1 MDSPGGE
8 IGLYKNVSSAST
20 CMEFCKDNENC
31 SIWTYHEKMCYMKG
45 GKVIRMKAKK
55 RISGTKNCH
64 ENGNLRQIS

>member
-1 MDSPGGE
+1 MDSQGGE

-20 CMEFCKDNENC
+20 CMAFCKDDENC
-31 SIWTYHEKMCYMKG
+31 SIWTYHEKMCYMKS

-64 ENGNLRQIS
+64 ENGNL